1 VVFLAVFWLALRDGG
16 ARHPGRWAILI
27 AASPVIAFELAVG
40 GTDVPMVA
48 FLCLGFALLYSAP
61 GQPCRPVLAGLA
73 LGVAAAMKATAW
85 PAVAVAIALLAV
97 RDGRRAVRSFT
108 LTALAVVVVCV
119 GPFVVR
125 NPRTLVKNTIEFPLG
140 LASVPSQASSPL
152 PGHIIAD
159 TGHVGHA
166 LVVAALVLA
175 GLAVA
180 ASLVIRPP
188 RSVPR
193 AVTLLAAAMTV
204 MFLLG
209 PSSRFG
215 YLIYP
220 ATLAIWLA
228 VVMAGRQCQEIPV
241 TPDPDA
247 RPARSSTSRP
257 TSPAARPAG

>member
-1 VVFLAVFWLALRDGG
+1 
-16 ARHPGRWAILI
+16 
-27 AASPVIAFELAVG
+27 
-40 GTDVPMVA
+40 
-48 FLCLGFALLYSAP
+48 
-61 GQPCRPVLAGLA
+61 
-73 LGVAAAMKATAW
+73 MKATAW

-125 NPRTLVKNTIEFPLG
+125 NPMTLVKNTIEFPLG

-152 PGHIIAD
+152 PGHLIAD
-159 TGHVGHA
+159 LGHLGHA
-166 LVVAALVLA
+166 LVVAALVVA

-180 ASLVIRPP
+180 VSLVIRPP

-220 ATLAIWLA
+220 ATLMIWLVA
-228 VVMAGRQCQEIPV
+228 VVAGRQPQETPV
-241 TPDPDA
+241 TPGPDA
-247 RPARSSTSRP
+247 QPARSNTSLP